1 MLGDYDP
8 DTDDY
13 HRQVRAAASDDVV
26 FLGAIFDPDVV
37 QPLRFHSALYLHGH
51 TVGGTNPSLVE
62 ALGAGNPVLAH
73 DNAYNRW
80 TAGPRQA
87 YFTTAA
93 DVAAELDAILT
104 SPQRLAEMSSAAR
117 ERYRSGLTWYQIGEQ
132 YRLLLDRYRPKNSN
146 KTRSGRH

>member
-1 MLGDYDP
+1 M
-8 DTDDY
+8 
-13 HRQVRAAASDDVV
+13 VEAASDDVV

-37 QPLRFHSALYLHGH
+37 QPLRFHSAAYLHGH

-87 YFTTAA
+87 CFTTAE
-93 DVAAELDAILT
+93 DVAVELDAMLGD
-104 SPQRLAEMSSAAR
+104 PGVLHAMSDAAR

-132 YRLLLDRYRPKNSN
+132 YRLLLNRYLPQNLRQEPLEEL
-146 KTRSGRH
+146 TRKALNTW